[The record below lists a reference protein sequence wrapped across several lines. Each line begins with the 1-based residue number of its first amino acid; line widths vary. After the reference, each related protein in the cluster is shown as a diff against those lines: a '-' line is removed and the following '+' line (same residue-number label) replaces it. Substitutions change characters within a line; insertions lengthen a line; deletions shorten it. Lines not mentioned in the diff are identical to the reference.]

1 MKNKKDKK
9 SLKRPLLTA
18 TLSCFFALF
27 LGLSAFAYF
36 FLDFGNERIVVEIPN
51 FVGRDALEI
60 ERQNYDNFVI
70 EKEPTYSDD
79 VRAGAVISQM
89 PEASAKRVI
98 RGGKDER
105 IPVKVK
111 VSLGKEELKM
121 PDLCGFDCYEA
132 ACRLRELG
140 LTVRFV
146 YVYKEGAEYDKV
158 VQSSPKADE
167 PIEKGDR
174 VTLTVSREH
183 IKHAVAVRDFSAMS
197 QEEAVRTL
205 MSDGL
210 VLGRVITVPS
220 TDEFDNVVIGQ
231 SIPHGSTVKW
241 GTEIDI
247 TVARAGEASGFYNGD
262 GNENSD
268 TQIIINGEIIDE

>member
-1 MKNKKDKK
+1 MF
-9 SLKRPLLTA
+9 
-18 TLSCFFALF
+18 SCFFALF

-36 FLDFGNERIVVEIPN
+36 FLDYGKERIVVEVPD
-51 FVGRDALEI
+51 FVGMDVSEI
-60 ERQNYDNFVI
+60 ERQNYNHFVI

-79 VRAGAVISQM
+79 VRAGTVISQT

-140 LTVRFV
+140 VTVRFV
-146 YVYKEGAEYDKV
+146 YVYKDGAEYDKV

-183 IKHAVAVRDFSAMS
+183 IKHAVAVRDFRMMS

-220 TDEFDNVVIGQ
+220 TDEFDDVVIGQ
-231 SIPHGSTVKW
+231 SIPYGSTVKW

-247 TVARAGEASGFYNGD
+247 TVAKAGEASGFYNGD

-268 TQIIINGEIIDE
+268 TQIFINGETIDE